1 MRFLGHI
8 DIFDNSVISGWFLDK
23 ESPDKIFD
31 IEVFL
36 EGELLVKT
44 KNDIFRED
52 VESIHGSGNH
62 GFHLEIYSLI
72 KKRGVVEVKV
82 KGVEFY
88 FQNSSKIIDPRD
100 PSKMVKK
107 GEDGWIFL
115 VNDSNA
121 VDEKIQAKKVMSENE
136 FQIIINNLEKR
147 ESLAK
152 CKVLTYIVPDR
163 NVFLNRFR
171 SDPINISEN
180 RDSLALL
187 KKINS
192 NKKIDLFYGYDI
204 GGLSSNMDDIFLKN
218 DTHVTDFAFYYIY
231 QFLMAKSGIKSLI
244 SYSLQEDYQFV
255 GDLGLKFNPPLSI
268 LVTKI
273 NTFYDAE
280 FINDE
285 VAQRSDF
292 MSPVSGCRV
301 HFKNKKGNGKRCL
314 VFGTSSGYFILKFFF
329 SIFSEVKFFWSK
341 SIDYN
346 LVREYKP
353 DVIYNIFSEKL
364 LDSNFV

>member
-44 KNDIFRED
+44 QNDIFRKD
-52 VESIHGSGNH
+52 VEGIQGSGNH

-115 VNDSNA
+115 VNDSNE

-180 RDSLALL
+180 RDSLTLI

-218 DTHVTDFAFYYIY
+218 DTHVTDFTFYYIY
-231 QFLMAKSGIKSLI
+231 LFLMAKSGIKSLI
-244 SYSLQEDYQFV
+244 SYSLEEDYQFV
-255 GDLGLKFNPPLSI
+255 GDLGEKFKPPLSI
-268 LVTKI
+268 TVTKI
-273 NTFYDAE
+273 NTFYEAE

-285 VAQRSDF
+285 VAQRLVS
-292 MSPVSGCRV
+292 VSGVRGSSV
-301 HFKNKKGNGKRCL
+301 YFKNKKGNEKKCL
-314 VFGTSSGYFILKFFF
+314 VFGTSSGYYMLKFFF
-329 SIFSEVKFFWSK
+329 SVFSEVKFVWSK
-341 SIDYN
+341 SINFDVVNDYN
-346 LVREYKP
+346 P
-353 DVIYNIFSEKL
+353 DVIYNIFPEKI